1 MFDVVVQPTALVAP
15 TSDTPV
21 NVRVSRGGAAAN
33 VAVALASFGHDVVY
47 VGVIGDDVFGT
58 MFADDLQHNGVSAQL
73 EVASGSTGIVVA
85 LVAPDGQRSM
95 MTDRGVNGLLT
106 LDAVRLALDQPFN
119 HLHVSGYTLLD
130 ERTRATGA
138 LALALARE
146 RGLTTSVDV
155 CSVGPLAQV
164 TAATFLGAA
173 ESASMLFANEEE
185 AVLLAD
191 TAGVDEAASLLARD
205 FDEVFVTRGRQGA
218 LAVIGDQRWHEDSQS
233 LEVLDTTGAGDAA
246 SGAYLAAR
254 LDGDEPSAA
263 LVQAM
268 VLAATVVRGLGARP

>member
-1 MFDVVVQPTALVAP
+1 
-15 TSDTPV
+15 
-21 NVRVSRGGAAAN
+21 VRVSRGGAAAN

-58 MFADDLQHNGVSAQL
+58 MFADDQQHNGVSAQL